1 MRFEDVL
8 DCVAE
13 SAVAAAVRCDVV
25 RIAFDLI
32 AGVSYGDRQAA
43 IPHDRKID
51 HVVTD
56 ECDLS
61 RLDPF
66 LNDDFAKDAELVLNA
81 LVNVFEFQV
90 AGAQGNRFGDALGD
104 QSGFDSSE
112 ASQRNRRAVMG
123 VKSLRFDVSL
133 AMEPKP
139 AFTAMLGGLLLNRL
153 LRLRRGGEDKQLAV
167 SKDAVDIEQQE
178 FDLLLLALSL
188 QL

>member
-1 MRFEDVL
+1 MWAVSSAPLPNVAFHHLLPFSLRFEDVL

-104 QSGFDSSE
+104 
-112 ASQRNRRAVMG
+112 
-123 VKSLRFDVSL
+123 
-133 AMEPKP
+133 EPIMALK
-139 AFTAMLGGLLLNRL
+139 AGLGR
-153 LRLRRGGEDKQLAV
+153 
-167 SKDAVDIEQQE
+167 
-178 FDLLLLALSL
+178 
-188 QL
+188 